1 MTARLSSSLWWP
13 LSGAPGECAV
23 AVILAVLGFSAQAA
37 ASLGGDLGSIQ
48 TDQVRLQGAVMRV
61 TSRDTFTVHEMRA
74 STGTT
79 VREYVSS
86 SGKVFGVAW
95 DGPTIPDLRQVL
107 GVYFP
112 AYLEAA
118 QAAQKKRLGHGP
130 VRIEAPTF
138 VVEQSGHPRAFV
150 GRAYVP
156 QFVPAGIGA
165 EIVR

>member
-1 MTARLSSSLWWP
+1 MTAAPSWCARC
-13 LSGAPGECAV
+13 GAWDRPGRWAV
-23 AVILAVLGFSAQAA
+23 AAVLMVLGFSAQAA

-61 TSRDTFTVHEMRA
+61 TSSDTFTVHEMRA

-95 DGPTIPDLRQVL
+95 DGPTLPDLRQVL
-107 GVYFP
+107 GVYFS
-112 AYLEAA
+112 AYIEAA
-118 QAAQKKRLGHGP
+118 QAARKKRLGHGP
-130 VRIEAPTF
+130 IRIEEPTF

>member
-1 MTARLSSSLWWP
+1 MIAKGRSWLR
-13 LSGAPGECAV
+13 SGSDNTRGRCA
-23 AVILAVLGFSAQAA
+23 AGAILVVLLFSARAA

-74 STGTT
+74 ATGTT

-95 DGPTIPDLRQVL
+95 DGPTLPDLRQVL

-112 AYLEAA
+112 AYIEAA

-130 VRIEAPTF
+130 IRIEEPTF
-138 VVEQSGHPRAFV
+138 VVEQSGHPRAFA

>member
-1 MTARLSSSLWWP
+1 M
-13 LSGAPGECAV
+13 
-23 AVILAVLGFSAQAA
+23 VLGFSAQAA

-61 TSRDTFTVHEMRA
+61 TSSDTFTVHEMRA

-95 DGPTIPDLRQVL
+95 DGPTLPDLRQVL
-107 GVYFP
+107 GVYFS
-112 AYLEAA
+112 AYIEAA

-130 VRIEAPTF
+130 IRIEEPTF

-156 QFVPAGIGA
+156 QLVPAGIGA

>member
-1 MTARLSSSLWWP
+1 MIAKPSPSLLWDQTSRW
-13 LSGAPGECAV
+13 AV
-23 AVILAVLGFSAQAA
+23 AVILAVLGFSTQAA

-61 TSRDTFTVHEMRA
+61 TSSDTFTVHEMRA

-95 DGPTIPDLRQVL
+95 DGPTVPDLRQVL
-107 GVYFP
+107 GDYFP
-112 AYLEAA
+112 AYIEAA

-130 VRIEAPTF
+130 IRIEAPTF
-138 VVEQSGHPRAFV
+138 IVEQSGHPRAFV

-156 QFVPAGIGA
+156 QFVPTGIGT
-165 EIVR
+165 ELVR